1 MHLKKHDGSPI
12 IDCVEKNTERFV
24 MNLVDAGK
32 MNDEQA
38 REYLEKVYWP
48 NGAFCPH
55 CKCLEVCKLEG
66 EKHRPGLYQ
75 CNGCRQQFTV
85 TVGTVMEDTHIP
97 LSKWIMGF
105 HLMCSSKKGISALQL
120 QRNLG
125 LGSYRTAWHMAH
137 RIRHAMDTTGG
148 LPVMSGN
155 VEADETYVGGKPR
168 YKYIPGGKF
177 PRAKP
182 GRGTSKTPVVALVE
196 RETGKVR
203 AKPVDHVTIKNLK
216 EHMQQHMLPEAT
228 LHTDEFPAYREVG
241 KDFAGHDAVTHSRGE
256 FARGAA
262 HCNSAESF
270 FALLKRGVHGIFHH
284 VSKKHLHRYCNE
296 FGFRW
301 EHKNVDD
308 GVRTERAIQAGEGKR
323 LQYRSVG

>member
-1 MHLKKHDGSPI
+1 
-12 IDCVEKNTERFV
+12 
-24 MNLVDAGK
+24 MNLVQVGQLTE
-32 MNDEQA
+32 EQA

-48 NGAFCPH
+48 EGAFCPH
-55 CKCLEVCKLEG
+55 CKCLEVSKLEG

-85 TVGTVMEDTHIP
+85 TVGTIMEDTHIP
-97 LSKWIMGF
+97 LQKWVMAF

-137 RIRHAMDTTGG
+137 RIRHAMEATGG

-155 VEADETYVGGKPR
+155 VEADETYVGGKP
-168 YKYIPGGKF
+168 KKLLFLGKKKGK
-177 PRAKP
+177 RAPSTKV
-182 GRGTSKTPVVALVE
+182 PVVALVE

-216 EHMQQHMLPEAT
+216 DHIHQHMMPEAT
-228 LHTDEFPAYREVG
+228 LHTDELPAYRKIG
-241 KDFAGHDAVTHSRGE
+241 KGFADHKTVTHSQGE
-256 FARGAA
+256 YARGDA

-301 EHKNVDD
+301 EHKNVND
-308 GVRTERAIQAGEGKR
+308 GVRTERAIRAGEGKR
-323 LQYRSVG
+323 LQYRCPES